1 MYRLLDKVYDWVTSD
16 RADEIVGGV
25 LVIWLGAMTAMV
37 GLLAVAAVI
46 G

>member
-16 RADEIVGGV
+16 RADKIVAGA
-25 LVIWLGAMTAMV
+25 LVIWLGVMSVMV
-37 GLLAVAAVI
+37 GLLAIAAVI